1 MNSTLCTIFF
11 FFFISIILPLGAEKN
26 QDGRAE
32 KQEMTTENSQYL
44 GNYNTR
50 TLSLSF
56 STSILHS
63 YLYLNLHIRMCV
75 REGERERL
83 LTLFTV
89 LSLFS
94 HRWTSYIYK

>member
-50 TLSLSF
+50 TLSLSHLVQVF
-56 STSILHS
+56 CIHIYISI
-63 YLYLNLHIRMCV
+63 YTYVCA
-75 REGERERL
+75 
-83 LTLFTV
+83 
-89 LSLFS
+89 
-94 HRWTSYIYK
+94 